1 MGGLGGAGLSYVVG
15 HILEENFCEC
25 IWLGDRELVKW
36 CKIFLKKV
44 VGKFGGMGILVVPLQ
59 PQTGNGGSRQP
70 RRQKKVLA
78 VTEKVVTF
86 AEPAAGVAEGGN
98 KTFEMM
104 LQTI

>member
-1 MGGLGGAGLSYVVG
+1 MAVVCFKTY
-15 HILEENFCEC
+15 FCEKFC
-25 IWLGDRELVKW
+25 GCMLLRDRELVKW
-36 CKIFLKKV
+36 CKIFMKKV

-70 RRQKKVLA
+70 RRQKKFWRSRK
-78 VTEKVVTF
+78 KVVTF
-86 AEPAAGVAEGGN
+86 AEPAAGVAEGEK